1 MGLSADHIA
10 LIETLLGAADADD
23 GAVGTLRKGITGL
36 TLTRCDTSDVD
47 NEKPFREY
55 KRFNVYLV
63 DTSDHC
69 WTFTTDAAHATGLV
83 VSTNKVVP

>member
-10 LIETLLGAADADD
+10 LIETVLSAADADD
-23 GAVGTLRKGITGL
+23 GAVSTLRKGIAGL

-47 NEKPFREY
+47 NEKPFREF

-69 WTFTTDAAHATGLV
+69 WTITTDSAKATGLV
-83 VSTNKVVP
+83 VATNKVV